1 MVDTKLAVIR
11 ATDVAARSSTV
22 YPPEF
27 APVVSGRSK
36 RALGDQFGLTQ
47 YGVNLTVLAPGASSA
62 LRHWHEVEDEF
73 VYVLEGELMLIDDAG
88 THALSA
94 GMCAGFKAG
103 VANGHKLENRSG
115 SPASYL
121 EIGTRSAEETA
132 NYPDVDLLGIK
143 SGGRFAFTR
152 KDGTPV

>member
-1 MVDTKLAVIR
+1 MADTKLAAIR
-11 ATDVAARSSTV
+11 ATSVAARSSTV

-27 APVVSGRSK
+27 APVVSGRAK

-73 VYVLEGELMLIDDAG
+73 IYVLEGELVLVNDSGI
-88 THALSA
+88 HALST

-103 VANGHKLENRSG
+103 VANGHKIENRSG

-121 EIGTRSAEETA
+121 EVGTRSPEETA
-132 NYPDVDLLGIK
+132 NYPDVDLVGIK
-143 SGGRFAFTR
+143 TGGKFAFTR
-152 KDGTPV
+152 KDGTAV